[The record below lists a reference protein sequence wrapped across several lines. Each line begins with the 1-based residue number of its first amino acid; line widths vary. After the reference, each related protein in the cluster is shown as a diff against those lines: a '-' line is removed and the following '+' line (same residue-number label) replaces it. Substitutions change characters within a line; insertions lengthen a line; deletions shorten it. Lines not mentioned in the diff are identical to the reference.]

1 MFLRPPPAAS
11 TVPDTRWQ
19 RLRAGAA
26 RLASRLGVAAI
37 VPAQAGLRRG
47 AAIAGLVV
55 LSGCSS
61 LPRNAPPVTLMNETA
76 IPGLPDVRAPAG
88 RLSPAFMT
96 DLRLSFA
103 QESAADFPLRDDGIV
118 RYPQLAL
125 SGGGANGA
133 FGAGFL
139 NGWTQT
145 GRRPVF
151 KIVTGVSTGALI
163 APFAFVGPDYD
174 NSLREFYTT
183 TASRHI
189 FRVLSFLPQL
199 LTGESFADTAPLVNL
214 LEQHVDA
221 ELLRRIAQAHAAGRR
236 LYIGTANLDAQRFV
250 VWNMGLIASSGRPE
264 ALALFRQIML
274 ASASIPVAFPPVM
287 FDVVAGGR
295 HYDEMHVDG
304 GVGANV
310 FYSGGVFAFG
320 EAREGVGRGVGRER
334 IFVIHNGQLLPTPE
348 VTTRSVR
355 GIAMRSFESAMKAA
369 LVGDLFR
376 IYSIAVRE
384 QARFFWISIPEGVEL
399 TGDEVFDPVRMRAL
413 YDVGFDIAKT
423 GRPWSN
429 SPPGI
434 GALGGEESRG
444 ISGDRD

>member
-1 MFLRPPPAAS
+1 MSLSLARLTAYRAGLARSEAAPGPGHRIAALIVAALARLRPWA
-11 TVPDTRWQ
+11 V
-19 RLRAGAA
+19 AGG
-26 RLASRLGVAAI
+26 LALLA
-37 VPAQAGLRRG
+37 
-47 AAIAGLVV
+47 
-55 LSGCSS
+55 GCST
-61 LPRNAPPVTLMNETA
+61 LPRNAPPVALMNETT
-76 IPGLPDVRAPAG
+76 IPGMPEVRAPAP
-88 RLSPAFMT
+88 RLSAAFMA
-96 DLRLSFA
+96 DLRLSFT

-174 NSLREFYTT
+174 DSLREFYTT

-189 FRVLSFLPQL
+189 FRVLSFIPQL
-199 LTGESFADTAPLVNL
+199 LTGESFAETGPLMNL

-221 ELLRRIAQAHAAGRR
+221 ALLRRVAQAHAAGRR

-264 ALALFRQIML
+264 ALALFRQVML

-320 EAREGVGRGVGRER
+320 EAREGVGRGIGRER

-355 GIAMRSFESAMKAA
+355 SIAMRSFESAMKAA

-376 IYSIAVRE
+376 IYSVAVRE

-399 TGDEVFDPVRMRAL
+399 SGDEVFDPVRMRAL
-413 YDVGFDIAKT
+413 YDVGFDIAKA
-423 GRPWSN
+423 GRPWSTA
-429 SPPGI
+429 PPGL
-434 GALGGEESRG
+434 GALSEQGKVDT
-444 ISGDRD
+444 SGDEAH

>member
-1 MFLRPPPAAS
+1 MSSSLVSIAKCARLRPAAC
-11 TVPDTRWQ
+11 
-19 RLRAGAA
+19 AGPGTAA
-26 RLASRLGVAAI
+26 VGVIVAALARPRRWA
-37 VPAQAGLRRG
+37 VVVGL
-47 AAIAGLVV
+47 ALLA
-55 LSGCSS
+55 GCSS
-61 LPRNAPPVTLMNETA
+61 LPRSAPPPALMNETS
-76 IPGLPDVRAPAG
+76 IPGLPDVRASAG
-88 RLSPAFMT
+88 RRSDAFMA
-96 DLRLSFA
+96 DLRLSFG
-103 QESAADFPLRDDGIV
+103 QESAADFPLGEGGVV

-174 NSLREFYTT
+174 DALREFYTT
-183 TASRHI
+183 NASRNI

-199 LTGESFADTAPLVNL
+199 LTGESFAETGPLMSL
-214 LEQHVDA
+214 LERHVDA
-221 ELLRRIAQAHAAGRR
+221 ALLQRVAAAHRAGRR

-250 VWNMGLIASSGRPE
+250 VWNMGLIAASGRPE
-264 ALALFRQIML
+264 ALALFRQVML

-287 FDVVAGGR
+287 FDVVADGR
-295 HYDEMHVDG
+295 HFDEMHVDG

-320 EAREGVGRGVGRER
+320 EAREGVGRGIGRER

-348 VTTRSVR
+348 ATTRSVR
-355 GIAMRSFESAMKAA
+355 AIAGRSFESAMKAA

-399 TGDEVFDPVRMRAL
+399 SGDEAFDPVRMRAL
-413 YDVGFDIAKT
+413 YDVGFDMARA
-423 GRPWSN
+423 GRPWMTA
-429 SPPGI
+429 PPGLDARPA
-434 GALGGEESRG
+434 GDGGTSEDEAH
-444 ISGDRD
+444 

>member
-1 MFLRPPPAAS
+1 MLLTLAPPIA
-11 TVPDTRWQ
+11 
-19 RLRAGAA
+19 LRAAN
-26 RLASRLGVAAI
+26 RFNRPIPAAI
-37 VPAQAGLRRG
+37 VAALARLRRWAVIG
-47 AAIAGLVV
+47 GLAV
-55 LSGCSS
+55 LAGCST
-61 LPRNAPPVTLMNETA
+61 LPRNAPPPELMNETS
-76 IPGLPDVRAPAG
+76 IPGMPDIRAPAG
-88 RLSPAFMT
+88 RQSAAFMA
-96 DLRLSFA
+96 DLRLSFE
-103 QESAADFPLRDDGIV
+103 QESAADFPLGADGVV

-174 NSLREFYTT
+174 DALREFYTT
-183 TASRHI
+183 TASRQI
-189 FRVLSFLPQL
+189 FRVLSILPQL
-199 LTGESFADTAPLVNL
+199 LTGESFAETGPLMSL
-214 LEQHVDA
+214 LERHVDA
-221 ELLRRIAQAHAAGRR
+221 ALLRRVAAAHSAGRR
-236 LYIGTANLDAQRFV
+236 LYVGTANLDAQQFV
-250 VWNMGLIASSGRPE
+250 VWNMGLIAASGRPE
-264 ALALFRQIML
+264 ALALFRQVML

-310 FYSGGVFAFG
+310 FYSGGVFSFG
-320 EAREGVGRGVGRER
+320 AAREGVGRGVGSER

-348 VTTRSVR
+348 VTRRSVR
-355 GIAMRSFESAMKAA
+355 AIAARSFESAMKAA

-413 YDVGFDIAKT
+413 YDVGFEIAKA
-423 GRPWSN
+423 GRPWSAA
-429 SPPGI
+429 PPGL
-434 GALGGEESRG
+434 GARAADEAGKGQ
-444 ISGDRD
+444 DDAH